1 LDFNYSVRDH
11 PGGGADTP
19 YRSRRRFQKH
29 PMTNIQ
35 EVPVIINSDQLYSVE
50 MFGFAKIIVI
60 ASIVAATLREIL
72 HWAK

>member
-19 YRSRRRFQKH
+19 YRSRRFQKH

-60 ASIVAATLREIL
+60 ASTVAATLRGIL

>member
-1 LDFNYSVRDH
+1 
-11 PGGGADTP
+11 
-19 YRSRRRFQKH
+19 
-29 PMTNIQ
+29 MTNIQ
-35 EVPVIINSDQLYSVE
+35 EVPVIINSDQLYLVE